1 MQLLLVTDVDQGIEL
16 GEQILDELDPKMEI
30 RDLSELKWLL
40 GTSYTA
46 RANDVQDCKKAIRLL
61 HEAR

>member
-1 MQLLLVTDVDQGIEL
+1 MQLFLVTNVGKGIEL
-16 GEQILDELDPKMEI
+16 GERILDELDPKMEI

-46 RANDVQDCKKAIRLL
+46 RADNV
-61 HEAR
+61 